1 MRFNKA
7 KCKLLHLEQGNH
19 RYVYRLGEELPESS
33 PVEKNLGMLA
43 DKKLDMSQQCALAAW
58 KDKSILG
65 CIRKGAASR
74 VRKVIVPLCSALVRF
89 HLEYCVQAWN
99 PQYRKDVGV
108 GPEEGHGDDQ
118 RAGPALQQR

>member
-74 VRKVIVPLCSALVRF
+74 VRKVIVPLCSALVRS
-89 HLEYCVQAWN
+89 HLEYCVQAWGV
-99 PQYRKDVGV
+99 QHEKDM
-108 GPEEGHGDDQ
+108 ELLE
-118 RAGPALQQR
+118 